1 MNAARSYD
9 PAHYQ
14 TRLGLSYTPSR
25 YQAAIFD
32 WVSTGYVTIDGENL
46 EPWSVVVDAVAGSG
60 KSTTSSDSMA
70 LEEGDVLACAFN
82 RHSADDLAHK
92 LEGTRAKATTV
103 HGHGLSAVRW
113 HCFSRNGLNGAVEVE
128 AAKKSGD
135 KADRKYVDMLTAAGV
150 AIVERADRGE
160 RVTLCGEW
168 VTPEQVKA
176 IRDDGWPV
184 NEAAELLGLAQLFL
198 IDFDAADFE
207 RGLDWLAGR
216 YHVGIDALLWPHV
229 VAAIRNALR
238 RGCTPPRTGKWLVN
252 FTDMIWLP
260 NVLGLRP
267 KQYDLVVVDE
277 CQDISTAARRLL
289 IASVKRGGRMMW
301 VGDRKQAINAFA
313 GADAESF
320 DAIIRETDAVVLP
333 LSVCYRCPTSHL
345 ARAREW
351 RPDIEARPG
360 APVGSI
366 RQLDR
371 IDYVDVAERGDLVIC
386 RRTAPLIG
394 LCFELI
400 AAGTS
405 ACVRGR
411 ADMSKG
417 LVKLVTRASK
427 GLRGDAWSERFS
439 DQLDAVEKTERE
451 KVTKRSRDAAS
462 AAAAID
468 ALGDRIECVRV
479 IARSSGATSAAEA
492 TAAIERIFADKDAA
506 VTLSTVH
513 RSKGDEADRV
523 VILEYDRLIS
533 TRAQSLEEIEQEWN
547 GWYVAQTRSRR
558 EIIEIPAPK
567 RERGEG

>member
-1 MNAARSYD
+1 MQ
-9 PAHYQ
+9 PAHSASHYQ
-14 TRLGLSYTPSR
+14 TRLGLSFTPSK

-32 WVSTGYVTIDGENL
+32 WVTTGYVTVDGETF
-46 EPWSVVVDAVAGSG
+46 EPWSVVVDAVAGAG
-60 KSTTSSDSMA
+60 KSWTSVHSMLLA
-70 LEEGDVLACAFN
+70 EGDALACAFN
-82 RHSADDLAHK
+82 RHSADDLADK

-103 HGHGLSAVRW
+103 HGHGLGAVRW

-135 KADRKYVDMLTAAGV
+135 KADRKYVDMLTAAGES
-150 AIVERADRGE
+150 IVERADRGE
-160 RVTLCGEW
+160 RITLCGES
-168 VTPEQVKA
+168 VSAAQVKA

-184 NEAAELLGLAQLFL
+184 SEAAELLGLAQLFL
-198 IDFDAADFE
+198 IDFDADDFE

-216 YHVGIDALLWPHV
+216 YHVGIDALLWPLV
-229 VAAIRNALR
+229 VTAIRNALR

-252 FTDMIWLP
+252 FTDMIWIP

-267 KQYDLVVVDE
+267 KQYDIVVVDE

-301 VGDRKQAINAFA
+301 VGDRKQAINSFA

-333 LSVCYRCPTSHL
+333 LSVCYRCPTLHL
-345 ARAREW
+345 ERAREW
-351 RPDIEARPG
+351 RSDIEARPG
-360 APVGSI
+360 APAGVI
-366 RQLDR
+366 RRLER

-405 ACVRGR
+405 AFVRGR

-427 GLRGDAWSERFS
+427 GLRGDAWSGRFS
-439 DQLDAVEKTERE
+439 AQLDLVETAERA
-451 KVTKRSRDAAS
+451 KITKRSRDTASAAS
-462 AAAAID
+462 AVD
-468 ALGDRIECVRV
+468 ALGDRIECVRTIV
-479 IARSSGATSAAEA
+479 RSSGAMSAADA

-523 VILEYDRLIS
+523 VILEFDRLIS
-533 TRAQSLEEIEQEWN
+533 TRAQSPEEIEQEWN
-547 GWYVAQTRSRR
+547 CWYVAQTRSRR